1 MTVTPSS
8 GSTTKPITRE
18 DLRAGFAG
26 LQGEVTDQAE
36 AAKNTVM
43 LIGAGAV
50 ALVAVLA
57 FLLGRRK
64 GKQEKTYVEIR
75 RGLEMLPMARR
86 RAITDGVL
94 GGNKRWLLLG
104 GLAWALRAYQTAST
118 REPEVVYRAE
128 LKPGETLVLAR
139 QEPKKPKRRRRS

>member
-57 FLLGRRK
+57 FVLGRCK
-64 GKQEKTYVEIR
+64 GKQEKTYIEIR
-75 RGLEMLPMARR
+75 R
-86 RAITDGVL
+86 V
-94 GGNKRWLLLG
+94 
-104 GLAWALRAYQTAST
+104 
-118 REPEVVYRAE
+118 
-128 LKPGETLVLAR
+128 
-139 QEPKKPKRRRRS
+139 